1 MKDDRSAENARPLSE
16 AEQRRKAVFEALS
29 AQMEAEGWRVTDL
42 TVGIVYA
49 NVMAF
54 VLAGP
59 LCLLMLAAFVLAVPG
74 WAGRFADSFGLW
86 QTLGLLAA
94 YAAAVVLHELLHGL
108 VWALFVPGGWK
119 NIEFGIMKEYATPY
133 CTCGKPMGR
142 LQYTAGALAPTLV
155 LGILPGVCGVLCGS
169 AWWLMLGVVM
179 TLAGGGDL
187 TILLKLWRHR
197 PAGRQVLYLDHPWQA
212 GLVAFER

>member
-1 MKDDRSAENARPLSE
+1 MTKTTLATLACLGGYGIFGVSCLASSVALAQAAPL
-16 AEQRRKAVFEALS
+16 V
-29 AQMEAEGWRVTDL
+29 VL
-42 TVGIVYA
+42 TVRFLTAFIALNLIVI
-49 NVMAF
+49 
-54 VLAGP
+54 
-59 LCLLMLAAFVLAVPG
+59 
-74 WAGRFADSFGLW
+74 
-86 QTLGLLAA
+86 
-94 YAAAVVLHELLHGL
+94 
-108 VWALFVPGGWK
+108 LFRIPMG
-119 NIEFGIMKEYATPY
+119 FR
-133 CTCGKPMGR
+133 GKPMGR